1 MRLVDDK
8 VKFIWRNVSCA
19 IAFIDDKKVYVKG
32 SELGY
37 ALKTIERILEQNKL
51 KRDHQIILH
60 KNHQTDN
67 GFANLQSLGNRV
79 DLKDTHK
86 FNELSKAIGE
96 LIKPEEDNAQ
106 LPYQLMHKRK
116 KKRCLRP
123 N

>member
-1 MRLVDDK
+1 MQ
-8 VKFIWRNVSCA
+8 C
-19 IAFIDDKKVYVKG
+19 
-32 SELGY
+32 
-37 ALKTIERILEQNKL
+37 ILEQNKL
-51 KRDHQIILH
+51 KRDHRIIPH
-60 KNHQTDN
+60 HIQQTAKT
-67 GFANLQSLGNRV
+67 FANLQSLGNRV